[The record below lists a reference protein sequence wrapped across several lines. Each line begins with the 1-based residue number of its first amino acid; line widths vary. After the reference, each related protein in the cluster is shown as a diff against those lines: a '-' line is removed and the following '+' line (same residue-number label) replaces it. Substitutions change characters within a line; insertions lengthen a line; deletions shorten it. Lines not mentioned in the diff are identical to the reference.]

1 MKSSFSGNLSFTI
14 FGESHGSAIGVTI
27 EGLPVGFQPDM
38 EALRAFLSRRAPGNS
53 PLSSS
58 RKEADLPEFVS
69 GLFDGRVCG
78 GPVTALIRNTDARS
92 SDYDTNGDGS
102 QKSQNVPRPGHAD
115 YTAEL
120 KYRGFQD
127 YRGGG
132 SFSGRMTAPLC
143 IVGGLC
149 LQLLAQRG
157 IAVSSRAVEIGGIS
171 GSAEALEQ
179 RILQAKAEGDSVG
192 GIIEVCAAGVPGGLG
207 GPLFEGLEGRIAQ
220 TVFAIP
226 AVKGIEFGSG
236 FEGSRLRG
244 SENNDPFRMDGG
256 EVITASNRSGGILG
270 GISDGMPLVFRVA
283 VKPTPSI
290 GKTQQSVDIISNA
303 NTDLTITGRHDPCI
317 VPRALPCMEAATA
330 IVLLDALLE
339 RKKEE
344 PWT

>member
-1 MKSSFSGNLSFTI
+1 MHNSFEGNLRFTI

-27 EGLPVGFQPDM
+27 EGLPVGFAPDM
-38 EALRAFLSRRAPGNS
+38 EALRAFLSRRSPGNS

-58 RKEADLPEFVS
+58 RKEEDLPDFVS
-69 GLFDGRVCG
+69 GIFKGRLSG
-78 GPVTALIRNTDARS
+78 GSVTALIRNTDARS
-92 SDYDTNGDGS
+92 SDYERIRYT
-102 QKSQNVPRPGHAD
+102 PRPGHAD

-149 LQLLAQRG
+149 LQLLEQRG
-157 IAVSSRAVEIGGIS
+157 ICVRARIAEIGGVS
-171 GSAEALEQ
+171 DSTAAMEQ
-179 RILQAKAEGDSVG
+179 RILDAKAQNNSIG
-192 GIIEVCAAGVPGGLG
+192 GIIEVCAEGVPGGLG

-220 TVFAIP
+220 AVFAIP
-226 AVKGIEFGSG
+226 AVKGIEFGAG
-236 FEGSRLRG
+236 FGSARLTG
-244 SENNDPFRMDGG
+244 SENNDPFRMEDGQIVTDG
-256 EVITASNRSGGILG
+256 NRSGGILG
-270 GISDGMPLVFRVA
+270 GISDGMPLTFRVA

-290 GKTQQSVDIISNA
+290 GQTQKTVDIISGE
-303 NTDLTITGRHDPCI
+303 NTELTITGRHDPCI

-330 IVLLDALLE
+330 IVLVDALLE

-344 PWT
+344 PWI

>member
-1 MKSSFSGNLSFTI
+1 MNTGFDGNLRFTI

-27 EGLPVGFQPDM
+27 EGLPVGFAPDM
-38 EALRAFLSRRAPGNS
+38 DALRAFLSRRAPGNS
-53 PLSSS
+53 PLGSS

-69 GLFDGRVCG
+69 GLFEGRVCG

-92 SDYDTNGDGS
+92 SDYESIRHT
-102 QKSQNVPRPGHAD
+102 PRPGHAD

-149 LQLLAQRG
+149 LQLLAQKG
-157 IAVSSRAVEIGGIS
+157 ISVTARIAEIGGS
-171 GSAEALEQ
+171 TENFEE
-179 RILQAKAEGDSVG
+179 RILEAKAQNDSVG

-236 FEGSRLRG
+236 FEGARRRG
-244 SENNDPFRMDGG
+244 SENNDAFRMDNGRVVT
-256 EVITASNRSGGILG
+256 ETNHSGGILG
-270 GISDGMPLVFRVA
+270 GISNGMPITFRVA

-290 GKTQQSVDIISNA
+290 AQAQRTVDIISNED
-303 NTDLTITGRHDPCI
+303 TELTITGRHDPCI

-330 IVLLDALLE
+330 VVLYDALLE
-339 RKKEE
+339 RNKEE
-344 PWT
+344 TWT